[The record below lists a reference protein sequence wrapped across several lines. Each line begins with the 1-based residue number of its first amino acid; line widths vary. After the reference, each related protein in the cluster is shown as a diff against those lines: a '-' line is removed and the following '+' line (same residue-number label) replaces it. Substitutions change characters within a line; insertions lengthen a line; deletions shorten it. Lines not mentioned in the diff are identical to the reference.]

1 MALEKSEAVVLRMFN
16 WSESSRT
23 AVFFSERFGKLP
35 LVDKGGR
42 SARSKRGRLM
52 PMAQLEITFYRSEK
66 QSNGYLSS
74 CEIIREFSVEQDG
87 CLGRL
92 AYGSAA
98 SELLHLMLPE
108 EEANAG
114 LFHYF
119 LRYLGKV
126 SSVHK
131 QYLPA
136 VFLAFFLR
144 TMSQL
149 GYHPSLAYCNGCSK
163 EAVDIAPTGGKLMF
177 SPERGGLL
185 CPACQRPGE
194 YYIGLSPEQVR
205 LLSVIQRASLDEAA
219 TVPIAFSEASLLV
232 EALTKFLKY
241 HSGLFSDIKSIEFLD
256 KLKNSQLT

>member
-23 AVFFSERFGKLP
+23 AVFFTERLGKIP

-42 SARSKRGRLM
+42 SAKSKRGRLL
-52 PMAQLEITFYRSEK
+52 PMAHLELTFYRSEK

-74 CEIIREFSVEQDG
+74 TEVVREFSVEQDG
-87 CLGRL
+87 SLGRL
-92 AYGSAA
+92 AYGSAGC
-98 SELLHLMLPE
+98 ELLNLMLPE
-108 EEANAG
+108 GEANAG
-114 LFHYF
+114 LFQYF
-119 LRYLGKV
+119 LEYLTKV
-126 SSVHK
+126 TSVPK
-131 QYLPA
+131 QFLPA

-149 GYHPSLAYCNGCSK
+149 GYHPSLAYCSGCNK
-163 EAVDIAPTGGKLMF
+163 ESGEIELSGGKIMF
-177 SPERGGLL
+177 SPERGGLV

-194 YYIGLSPEQVR
+194 YYIGLSREQAR

-219 TVPIAFSEASLLV
+219 TVPISFSEASLLV

-241 HSGLFSDIKSIEFLD
+241 HSGLFSDIKSITFLD
-256 KLKNSQLT
+256 KLKDSRIT